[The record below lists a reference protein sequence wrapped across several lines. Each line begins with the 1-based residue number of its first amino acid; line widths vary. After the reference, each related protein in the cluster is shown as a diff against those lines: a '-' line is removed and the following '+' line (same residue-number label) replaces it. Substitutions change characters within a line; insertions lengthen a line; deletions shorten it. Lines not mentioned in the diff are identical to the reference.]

1 MAGYPYFAKIQNL
14 SRGKTVHLIFG
25 VWSNCRS
32 RISFSSIIAKH
43 RTFRGEKKKS
53 FLTQSSI
60 WIGSR
65 KKKKKKNCSVLFSV
79 ISRSFLVRLK
89 TCWFLLIQSSG
100 ETCLKFHF
108 TMWFFQR
115 LKFPFKYKILYL
127 QICIYKYK
135 SCHLSSDIFF
145 RGLQRLIQ
153 LVHGIKNVCLE
164 CWFL

>member
-1 MAGYPYFAKIQNL
+1 MNWFCFLIVGSNSLQNL
-14 SRGKTVHLIFG
+14 RVVAEQVSSPSHPFG
-25 VWSNCRS
+25 LE
-32 RISFSSIIAKH
+32 A
-43 RTFRGEKKKS
+43 G
-53 FLTQSSI
+53 
-60 WIGSR
+60 
-65 KKKKKKNCSVLFSV
+65 KKKKNCSVLFSV

-100 ETCLKFHF
+100 ETCLKFRF

>member
-32 RISFSSIIAKH
+32 RISFSSIVAKH
-43 RTFRGEKKKS
+43 RTFRAGAGGKFPHPVIHLDWKQE
-53 FLTQSSI
+53 
-60 WIGSR
+60 
-65 KKKKKKNCSVLFSV
+65 KKKKNCSVLFSV

-100 ETCLKFHF
+100 ETCLKFRF